1 MSGDWC
7 CAYNRISSILG
18 ARDITLDKIT
28 DGTEVKW
35 VRLAV
40 VRLLWVDQG
49 RIRVPGF
56 FGYIVSMVSISYS
69 NGYPVGMD
77 IKGSGNRCERSR
89 G

>member
-1 MSGDWC
+1 MLCIQSNFVNFGGKGHNIRQDYRW
-7 CAYNRISSILG
+7 N
-18 ARDITLDKIT
+18 
-28 DGTEVKW
+28 EVGW
-35 VRLAV
+35 VRLDV

-56 FGYIVSMVSISYS
+56 FGYVIGIASISYS
-69 NGYPVGMD
+69 NGYPVGID